1 MNRLSKFS
9 FAVSVLAISLSFCS
23 SASAQSTYDL
33 AAFPF
38 SYMGAHLATAKLT
51 TNVSGS
57 FSDELAIENIFNSA
71 SYEATLAGPS
81 GVLTQLDNTNSA
93 WDFMFSGAAVA
104 ALTIDPAQMTL
115 SFATPVEYTGAA
127 LLLQSTDLRSVL
139 QYRQENNVSDYSFAQ
154 FGFNAVST
162 ASWSTD
168 YGTTFI
174 FPAISP
180 IPEPSEA
187 ALLSIG
193 LLATLL
199 RYYSRRRVIATT
211 ARS

>member
-1 MNRLSKFS
+1 MNRLSRFS
-9 FAVSVLAISLSFCS
+9 FPVYVLAISLSFCS
-23 SASAQSTYDL
+23 SVAARSTYDL

-38 SYMGAHLATAKLT
+38 SYMGTHLATAKLT

-71 SYEATLAGPS
+71 SYEATLSGPS

-93 WDFMFSGAAVA
+93 WDLMLSGAAIA
-104 ALTIDPAQMTL
+104 ALTIDPTKITL
-115 SFATPVEYTGAA
+115 RFATPFEYTGAA
-127 LLLQSTDLRSVL
+127 LLLRSADLRSVL
-139 QYRQENNVSDYSFAQ
+139 QYRQENNVSDYSFAH
-154 FGFNAVST
+154 FSFNAVSS

-180 IPEPSEA
+180 VPEPSEA
-187 ALLSIG
+187 TLLSIG

-199 RYYSRRRVIATT
+199 RYYSRRRVMASIAQ
-211 ARS
+211 A